1 MRDLT
6 SISGMA
12 PVDRAAPER
21 TEVRRL
27 PMAVVVIAFGL
38 FLSLVNAAPA
48 QADHVGATLDCDGD
62 RTFVVDGRS
71 DLPAGF
77 DAPGPWSGLF
87 LLEGTTQVFKAFK
100 IENWLPQTWAI
111 PAWQRHDLI
120 TCTLFVRGNMWTLY
134 GVLRPQRP

>member
-12 PVDRAAPER
+12 PVDEAALER

-27 PMAVVVIAFGL
+27 ATIAVVIAFGL
-38 FLSLVNAAPA
+38 FLSLANAAPA
-48 QADHVGATLDCDGD
+48 RADHVGAKLNCDGELP
-62 RTFVVDGRS
+62 FVVDGRS

-100 IENWLPQTWAI
+100 IENWPPQTWAI
-111 PAWQRHDLI
+111 PSWQRHDLI
-120 TCTLFVRGNMWTLY
+120 ECTLVVRGNTWTLS
-134 GVLRPQRP
+134 GVLGPRRP